1 MQRQDGC
8 EGIVKSSSLWPPLM
22 LSIMHNHEMFIVI
35 NFSMK
40 YDDDKFI
47 LGVVN
52 IFAEGL
58 H

>member
-1 MQRQDGC
+1 
-8 EGIVKSSSLWPPLM
+8 
-22 LSIMHNHEMFIVI
+22 MFIVI

-40 YDDDKFI
+40 YDDDRFI
-47 LGVVN
+47 LGVVS